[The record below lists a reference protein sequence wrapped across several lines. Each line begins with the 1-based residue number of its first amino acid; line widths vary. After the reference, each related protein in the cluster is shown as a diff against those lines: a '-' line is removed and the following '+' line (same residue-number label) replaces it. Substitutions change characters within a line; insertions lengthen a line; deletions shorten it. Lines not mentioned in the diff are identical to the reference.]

1 MKQITGVEM
10 QLHIELKINMQ
21 LEMKGPAGM
30 FWMQR
35 KKYGI
40 FFNFKSSLQWK
51 IIFNGIG
58 YYIYLFI
65 QTKAPYTPTNF

>member
-30 FWMQR
+30 F
-35 KKYGI
+35 
-40 FFNFKSSLQWK
+40 
-51 IIFNGIG
+51 
-58 YYIYLFI
+58 
-65 QTKAPYTPTNF
+65 